1 MGTGGQLGGYAGKSK
16 VNFGGLMTPRDRFA
30 TRDMVRE
37 LSQSPLIEIG
47 SHTGP
52 RITAFRPTRREA
64 VNPPS
69 LTVFDNATGHYET
82 DEHFNQRIA
91 ADVRKVTDKITR

>member
-1 MGTGGQLGGYAGKSK
+1 
-16 VNFGGLMTPRDRFA
+16 
-30 TRDMVRE
+30 MVRE

-47 SHTGP
+47 SHTASHYGIP
-52 RITAFRPTRREA
+52 ANPQEA